1 MSRRK
6 RCVLVCLSVETLRQ
20 GADDAL
26 IIKSTVIP
34 PLIELEP
41 LFLDGW
47 DEGGF
52 GWLLRRRLVVVGG
65 AGEHLDD
72 LFERGGVRGNKSSR
86 VWAIRVGSGNGHSYS
101 NSNSNSN

>member
-6 RCVLVCLSVETLRQ
+6 RCVLVRLSVETLRQ

-26 IIKSTVIP
+26 IIKGTVIP

-72 LFERGGVRGNKSSR
+72 MFERGGVGGDEGGR
-86 VWAIRVGSGNGHSYS
+86 VWAIRVGSGNGYS
-101 NSNSNSN
+101 NSNSNSS